1 MEETGAGH
9 LVERA
14 AARLRSIA
22 GESPLT
28 RLMQT
33 SEPAPTLVGLEDK
46 AAHKTDHAAL
56 PPHVGGITITL
67 AAMSAAGLAMDSGI
81 RSKISEECR
90 ITAGWLFRNLHAVP
104 RQTAAPNLLMVT
116 SARPGEGKTFCVI
129 NIAASLARSG
139 LTSVV
144 VVDVDPKLR
153 SLSSV
158 LGLSD
163 RPGLYDFAADQ
174 KLGTQGLVLSTE
186 IPGLFVLPLGRRAAA
201 EIDAGVTRA
210 ISAAIERVAR
220 SLPQSVVILD
230 APPCLSTSDPS
241 ALAGIV
247 SQIALIVEAE
257 RTQRSEVDSAVEL
270 LQACPNI
277 VTVFNKSTA
286 PSNAFGS
293 YDYFG
298 S

>member
-14 AARLRSIA
+14 AARMRAVA
-22 GESPLT
+22 GDPSLT

-33 SEPAPTLVGLEDK
+33 SEAPSGPARQADK
-46 AAHKTDHAAL
+46 APYASDQAVS
-56 PPHVGGITITL
+56 PPHVSGITVTL
-67 AAMSAAGLAMDSGI
+67 AAMSSAGLAMDGSI

-90 ITAGWLFRNLHAVP
+90 ITAGWLFRNLHTSR

-163 RPGLYDFAADQ
+163 RPGLYDFAADPKQ
-174 KLGTQGLVLSTE
+174 GTQELILSTE

-210 ISAAIERVAR
+210 ISAAIETVAR

-247 SQIALIVEAE
+247 SQIALVVEAE

-277 VTVFNKSTA
+277 VTVFNKATI
-286 PSNAFGS
+286 PFNAFGS